1 MADEAK
7 QALIVTVSGNRPIH
21 DVARDL
27 RAAGLDVDQ
36 VLEFT
41 GTVTGSAQPQTVNKL
56 RGVPGVADVSAD
68 HPVDIGPPGAPV
80 S

>member
-1 MADEAK
+1 MADETK
-7 QALIVTVSGNRPIH
+7 QALIVTVSGDRPIH
-21 DVARDL
+21 EVAKDL
-27 RAAGLDVDQ
+27 RAAGLGVDQ

-41 GTVTGSAQPQTVNKL
+41 GTVTGSAQPQAADKL
-56 RGVPGVADVSAD
+56 RGIPGVADVSVD